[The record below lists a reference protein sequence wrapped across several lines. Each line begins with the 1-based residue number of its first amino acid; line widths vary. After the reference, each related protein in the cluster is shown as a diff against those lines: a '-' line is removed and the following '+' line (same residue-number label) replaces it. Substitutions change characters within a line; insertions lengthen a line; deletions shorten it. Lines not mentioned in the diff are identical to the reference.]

1 MYEVF
6 LERTARKD
14 LEALPARVFRQVI
27 ACVRGLAHNPRP
39 PGARKIVGSDNAWR
53 VRVGDYRVVY
63 EVDDAAFRV
72 IVYRVRH
79 RKEAYRGL

>member
-6 LERTARKD
+6 LERAARKD
-14 LEALPARVFRQVI
+14 LEVLPARVFRQVI
-27 ACVRGLAHNPRP
+27 ACVRGLALDPRP

-53 VRVGDYRVVY
+53 VRLGDYRVVY

-79 RKEAYRGL
+79 RKEAYLGL